1 MEARKRSIKIAGIFI
16 ALIVTVVFCLCTS
29 ILALTFYVKDETQI
43 EMQVIKQIKEDWS
56 VIPFTQITLRAEG
69 CAANEEP
76 VFGVLWK
83 GSDAGYYTK
92 TIY

>member
-1 MEARKRSIKIAGIFI
+1 
-16 ALIVTVVFCLCTS
+16 
-29 ILALTFYVKDETQI
+29 
-43 EMQVIKQIKEDWS
+43 MQVIKQIKEDWS